1 MPFFKGNI
9 VGSLSVPNFYNVMKD
24 DEVVDV
30 SVKQALLDIVA
41 KF

>member
-24 DEVVDV
+24 GEVVDAAI
-30 SVKQALLDIVA
+30 KQALSDIVA